1 MTLTNA
7 EENRPAREGARRER
21 LSAQRREALLDE
33 FERSGL
39 SGVQFA
45 RRAGL
50 KYPTFAAWVQNRR
63 RKTQATPSPSRTKAV
78 AFIEAV
84 PDADPRGVL
93 TVELAGVARVEV
105 RSASQL
111 HAVAELIGM
120 LTSARRPC

>member
-1 MTLTNA
+1 MTFTNA
-7 EENRPAREGARRER
+7 EENRPAREAARRER

-39 SGVQFA
+39 SGVAFA

-63 RKTQATPSPSRTKAV
+63 RKTHATPSPSRPEAV

-84 PDADPRGVL
+84 PDADPHGTL

-105 RSASQL
+105 RSSSHL

>member
-1 MTLTNA
+1 MTFTNA
-7 EENRPAREGARRER
+7 EENRPARKGARRER
-21 LSAQRREALLDE
+21 VSAQRREALLDE

-50 KYPTFAAWVQNRR
+50 KYPTFAAWVRNRR

-84 PDADPRGVL
+84 PDADGVL

-105 RSASQL
+105 GSSSQL
-111 HAVAELIGM
+111 RAVAELIGM

>member
-1 MTLTNA
+1 MTFTNA

-21 LSAQRREALLDE
+21 VSAQRREALLDE

-63 RKTQATPSPSRTKAV
+63 RKTQATPSPSGPKAV

-84 PDADPRGVL
+84 PDADPHGPL

>member
-1 MTLTNA
+1 MMFTNA

-21 LSAQRREALLDE
+21 VSAQRREALLDE

-39 SGVQFA
+39 SGVAFA

-50 KYPTFAAWVQNRR
+50 KYPTFAAWVRNRR

-84 PDADPRGVL
+84 PDADGVL

-105 RSASQL
+105 RSSSQL
-111 HAVAELIGM
+111 RAVAELIGM

>member
-1 MTLTNA
+1 MTFTNA

-21 LSAQRREALLDE
+21 VSAQRREALLDE

-39 SGVQFA
+39 SGAQFA

-50 KYPTFAAWVQNRR
+50 KYPTFAAWRRNRR
-63 RKTQATPSPSRTKAV
+63 SKTQATTNPSRPKAV

-84 PDADPRGVL
+84 PDADPHGPL
-93 TVELAGVARVEV
+93 SVELAGVARVEV
-105 RSASQL
+105 SSSSQL